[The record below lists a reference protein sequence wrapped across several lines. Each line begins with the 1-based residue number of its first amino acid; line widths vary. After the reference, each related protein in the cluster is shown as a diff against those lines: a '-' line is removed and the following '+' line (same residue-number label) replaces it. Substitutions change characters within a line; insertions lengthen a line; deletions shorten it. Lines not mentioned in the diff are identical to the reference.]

1 MAGIYIQGPGS
12 DSLGELD
19 TCRAVLTTK
28 WIKWTW
34 RVIYFFV
41 IENCK
46 TIKAVCFL
54 FYFVKLWYNRIGQ
67 IVNRASHAYYQ
78 ANGLVYYGELM
89 ISV

>member
-1 MAGIYIQGPGS
+1 M
-12 DSLGELD
+12 
-19 TCRAVLTTK
+19 
-28 WIKWTW
+28 
-34 RVIYFFV
+34 FF
-41 IENCK
+41 I
-46 TIKAVCFL
+46 